1 MDRQVFYAISNRTS
15 EIKKSFDDSHHK
27 LYRFVG
33 LDLPEGLENSNS
45 TIIETSSSDEEHD
58 YSIMED
64 CRGNQSI
71 RWDFNH
77 ENKIIIHLLSFWLT
91 SLEFFNLSNCF
102 IKTILFYRLSPDQEG
117 NLDDSIVCNQIAV
130 NKKGQVLQEII
141 SLHQSFTRRRSRS
154 SIKSETSI
162 LTRSSYRDSPIPPE
176 GKGFSK
182 ISDMKFLI

>member
-77 ENKIIIHLLSFWLT
+77 ENKIIYEL
-91 SLEFFNLSNCF
+91 
-102 IKTILFYRLSPDQEG
+102 
-117 NLDDSIVCNQIAV
+117 
-130 NKKGQVLQEII
+130 
-141 SLHQSFTRRRSRS
+141 RRSKIIVILVDLFGIF
-154 SIKSETSI
+154 SIYQI
-162 LTRSSYRDSPIPPE
+162 VY
-176 GKGFSK
+176 
-182 ISDMKFLI
+182 

>member
-1 MDRQVFYAISNRTS
+1 MKSMITPSWKTAGAINPSGGILTMR
-15 EIKKSFDDSHHK
+15 
-27 LYRFVG
+27 
-33 LDLPEGLENSNS
+33 
-45 TIIETSSSDEEHD
+45 
-58 YSIMED
+58 
-64 CRGNQSI
+64 I
-71 RWDFNH
+71 RS
-77 ENKIIIHLLSFWLT
+77 LLSFWLT
-91 SLEFFNLSNCF
+91 SLEFFNVSNCF

-182 ISDMKFLI
+182 IRDMKFLI